1 MEKKAEN
8 FEKMTLVIVGIL
20 VAAFI
25 ITVAL
30 GVVLLTTPKHEI
42 QCLVGFGIIMCSAL
56 GLFIYWHRAYK
67 RFNDLEDDE
76 DDTVDAS
83 YEEV

>member
-1 MEKKAEN
+1 MEKKA

-20 VAAFI
+20 VAALI
-25 ITVAL
+25 ITVAI
-30 GVVLLTTPKHEI
+30 GVVFLTTPKYEI
-42 QCLVGFGIIMCSAL
+42 QCLVAFGIIVCSAL

>member
-30 GVVLLTTPKHEI
+30 GVVLLTTPKYEI

-67 RFNDLEDDE
+67 RFNDLEGDE